1 VIKTTVKKQDN
12 GKPLGELLKSIA
24 KMQVYV
30 GIPEEKTGRKKGPVN
45 NAQLL
50 YIHTNGSQLKGIPKR
65 PVIEPA
71 LEAKENKEA
80 ITSELGEAV
89 KSLLDKKPAQAKMH
103 LKRAGMIG
111 QNAARDWFE
120 DSRNGWVPNSLETA
134 RRKAMKIK
142 GKGKK
147 QFNQL
152 ISEGASVQHVEISRP
167 LIDTAQMRKAIIY
180 VVKDNG

>member
-1 VIKTTVKKQDN
+1 MIKTTVKKQDN
-12 GKPLGELLKSIA
+12 GKPLGDLLKEIA

-30 GIPEEKTGRKKGPVN
+30 GIPEEKASRKGEPVN

-80 ITSELGEAV
+80 ITAELGEAV

-111 QNAARDWFE
+111 QNAARAWF
-120 DSRNGWVPNSLETA
+120 DDPRNGWAPNTERTIVA
-134 RRKAMKIK
+134 K
-142 GKGKK
+142 G
-147 QFNQL
+147 
-152 ISEGASVQHVEISRP
+152 SDRP